1 MVDANGN
8 LCRMC
13 PDLYGVGQRLIGSFA
28 APKGSDLM
36 RFAIMGI
43 CAILA
48 LAGCA
53 APPGVWATDED
64 VARVAYRHDGPPRLT
79 LLTMLNNNSGSG
91 AHTSLMINGSQRVIW
106 DPAGSFK
113 HETIPER
120 NDLIYG
126 VTPSIS
132 DVYTRFHARK
142 TFHVKIQQLDVTPA
156 QAEKAL
162 QLAKSYGA
170 VPQAQCTRST
180 ASILA
185 EIFPGQIGQ
194 TWFPKALAEE
204 FGALPGVTEEVLYEY
219 DSDDN
224 SKVLAA
230 WDPSKV

>member
-1 MVDANGN
+1 
-8 LCRMC
+8 
-13 PDLYGVGQRLIGSFA
+13 
-28 APKGSDLM
+28 M
-36 RFAIMGI
+36 RAMIVAF

-53 APPGVWATDED
+53 APPGVWATKDEIT
-64 VARVAYRHDGPPRLT
+64 RVAYRHDGPPRLT
-79 LLTMLNNNSGSG
+79 LFTMLNNTSGAG
-91 AHTSLMINGSQRVIW
+91 AHTSLMINGSQRIIW

-120 NDLIYG
+120 HDVIFG
-126 VTPSIS
+126 VTPGIA

-142 TFHVKIQQLDVTPA
+142 TFHVKIQELDVTPA
-156 QAEKAL
+156 QAEKAMA
-162 QLAKSYGA
+162 LAQAYGP
-170 VPQAQCTRST
+170 VPQAQCSRST
-180 ASILA
+180 SSILA
-185 EIFPGQIGQ
+185 QIFPGQISQ

-204 FGALPGVTEEVLYEY
+204 FGKLPGVTEKVLYEY